1 MAAGVTMT
9 RPEWMR
15 RRFKESGES
24 RVDFH
29 FSSFKSHVII
39 LFCLGVAG
47 CSLIPKRDTG
57 QLYRPPAAAE
67 TATPRFASQ
76 PTPSQAPAAPSE
88 APRITPTPTCT
99 DSLTYLED
107 LSIPDG
113 AQVAPGQPLDKRWRV
128 HNSGTCNWDEHYRVK
143 LIAGPDLGA
152 QGEQALYPARGGIE
166 LVVRI
171 LFTAPNEPGKYRS
184 AWQAYDP
191 QGKPFGDPVFIEV
204 NVAPAR

>member
-1 MAAGVTMT
+1 MMT
-9 RPEWMR
+9 QPERMR
-15 RRFKESGES
+15 LRFKESRES
-24 RVDFH
+24 RVDFR
-29 FSSFKSHVII
+29 FSSFNFHITI
-39 LFCLGVAG
+39 LLCLGLAG
-47 CSLIPKRDTG
+47 CSLIPQRDTG

-67 TATPRFASQ
+67 TATPRFVSQ
-76 PTPSQAPAAPSE
+76 PTPSPAPAVPSE
-88 APRITPTPTCT
+88 APRITPTPSCT

-113 AQVAPGQPLDKRWRV
+113 AQVTPGQPLDKRWRV
-128 HNSGTCNWDEHYRVK
+128 QNSGTCNWDEHYRVK
-143 LIAGPDLGA
+143 LIAGPDMGA
-152 QGEQALYPARGGIE
+152 PGEQALYPARGGTE

-204 NVAPAR
+204 NVAPAS

>member
-1 MAAGVTMT
+1 M
-9 RPEWMR
+9 
-15 RRFKESGES
+15 
-24 RVDFH
+24 DFH
-29 FSSFKSHVII
+29 FSTFKPHLTII
-39 LFCLGVAG
+39 LLCLGVAG
-47 CSLIPKRDTG
+47 CSLIPNRDTG

-67 TATPRFASQ
+67 TVTPRVASQ
-76 PTPSQAPAAPSE
+76 PTPSLAPATPSE

-128 HNSGTCNWDEHYRVK
+128 QNSGTCNWDEHYRVK

-152 QGEQALYPARGGIE
+152 QGEQALYPARGGTE
-166 LVVRI
+166 LIVRI
-171 LFTAPNEPGKYRS
+171 LFTAPNEAGKYRS

-204 NVAPAR
+204 NVAPTQ